1 MMMRL
6 NNHPTVKKFREQFG
20 KYPAS
25 DESATLDADWLKQLV
40 LDAGADDVGLVE
52 IDRHAL
58 SHEQRHI
65 LSVFPQTKTL
75 VSFVCRLNRE
85 NIRSVSRAV
94 SDLEFIQNFDESN
107 AIARRVVKKM
117 GQSGIGAV
125 NFASGFPMDISEWP
139 GRMWAI
145 SHKLIAAEAGMGH
158 MGKNR
163 LLIHPQ
169 YGNFVILD
177 TILINREV
185 SRFDRPL
192 EYNPCLDCNLCV
204 SVCPVGAIGADGHFQ
219 FANCMTHNYRDRL
232 GGFQNWVENII
243 TSRDVKSYRRKVS
256 DPETVSMWQ
265 SLCYGISN
273 KSSYCMA
280 VCPAGDDNIG
290 DFLTDRKTY
299 IKKVVKPL
307 QNKTENVFVVPGSDA
322 ESHVLRRFPHKN
334 LKRVGNGLRPKSAQI
349 FFESLA
355 LVFQRERSRD
365 MDTVYHFTFTGRENF
380 EGTVVI
386 RKRTLEVAE
395 GHRGEAQIHIIA
407 DTQTWLDFLAK
418 EKNLVMA
425 LLQRKIRIKGSPRLM
440 QKFANCFPS

>member
-1 MMMRL
+1 MMHL
-6 NNHPTVKKFREQFG
+6 DNHPTVKKFRERSG
-20 KYPAS
+20 NKPAGRELAVLS
-25 DESATLDADWLKQLV
+25 DDWLKQQI

-52 IDRHAL
+52 IGRRAL
-58 SHEQRHI
+58 SPEHRHI
-65 LSVFPQTKTL
+65 LNVFPQTKTL
-75 VSFVCRLNRE
+75 ISFVCRLNRE

-94 SDLEFIQNFDESN
+94 SDLEYIQNFDESN
-107 AIARRVVKKM
+107 AIARQVVKKM
-117 GQSGIGAV
+117 AQSGIGAV
-125 NFASGFPMDISEWP
+125 NFASSFPMDLSEWP

-145 SHKLIAAEAGMGH
+145 SHKLVATEAGLGH

-163 LLIHPQ
+163 LLIHPRF
-169 YGNFVILD
+169 GNFVVLD
-177 TILINREV
+177 TILIDHEV
-185 SRFDRPL
+185 TRYDQPL
-192 EYNPCLDCNLCV
+192 DYNPCLDCNLCV

-219 FANCMTHNYRDRL
+219 FANCMTHNYRDRM

-265 SLCYGISN
+265 SLSYGICN

-290 DFLTDRKTY
+290 DFLTDRKSY
-299 IKKVVKPL
+299 IKQIVKPL
-307 QNKTENVFVVPGSDA
+307 QNKTETVFVVPGSDA
-322 ESHVLRRFPHKN
+322 EAHVLRRFPHKN
-334 LKRVGNGLRPKSAQI
+334 LKRVGNGLRPKSAQN

-365 MDTVYHFTFTGRENF
+365 MDTVYHFTFTGREKF

-386 RKRTLEVAE
+386 RNRTLEVAE
-395 GHRGEAQIHIIA
+395 GHRGEAHIHVIA
-407 DTQTWLDFLAK
+407 DTQTWLDFLAH
-418 EKNLVMA
+418 EKNLIMA
-425 LLQRKIRIKGSPRLM
+425 LLQRRIRVKGSPRLM